1 MKGRAETKGQLI
13 NEIVKMR
20 ERITEL
26 GKSEEALWQSFD
38 KLPRITEG
46 ALLVLGKIVEMRD
59 PYTAYHQQR
68 VAKLSCA
75 IAEEM
80 ALSEEQINVIYIAA
94 VIHDVGKIS
103 IPVEILS
110 KPGQLNKI
118 ESDLIKT
125 HPEVSFNILKIIKFP
140 WLVAQ
145 IVLQH
150 HERVNGSGYP
160 QGLFGKDI
168 LLEARILSVADVIEA
183 MSSHRPYRPALGIG
197 KALEEISQNKGIL
210 YDSQIVDVCFKLF
223 SEKRFKF
230 E

>member
-13 NEIVKMR
+13 NEIVKMQ